1 MSNGSKA
8 SWAARLRGGPW
19 HRRLRLG
26 CTLLCL
32 SAPAIG
38 CSHAMPRRST
48 DHAVDAL
55 AVVTADQLFE
65 FGLHYAG
72 QGDLQRAEQYLSAA
86 RQRGYDERVAVFWLV
101 RVCVVAGR
109 YHSALE
115 HADAYLR
122 RHPDDWA
129 LRLVIASIHE
139 ALGDFGR
146 ARAAL
151 ESIVQSEPNRALP
164 HYRLALLYSAQ
175 HADTATVRHHLQEY
189 LRLAPD
195 GSHGPEA
202 GATLHLLENLETA
215 RSSVL
220 LSVGERELAEEAP

>member
-1 MSNGSKA
+1 MSYGSKA
-8 SWAARLRGGPW
+8 SWAAPLRAGPW

-26 CTLLCL
+26 CALLCL
-32 SAPAIG
+32 SAPVTS
-38 CSHAMPRRST
+38 CSHAVPRRST
-48 DHAVDAL
+48 DHPVDTL
-55 AVVTADQLFE
+55 ASVTADQLFE
-65 FGLHYAG
+65 FGLHHAG

-122 RHPDDWA
+122 KQPDDWA

-146 ARAAL
+146 ARAGL
-151 ESIVQSEPNRALP
+151 ESIVQSEPTRALP
-164 HYRLALLYSAQ
+164 HFRLALLYSAQ

-202 GATLHLLENLETA
+202 DATLRALDSIETE
-215 RSSVL
+215 RSSL
-220 LSVGERELAEEAP
+220 LFSGDERALAEEAP